1 MPLGGAK
8 FNYISFHGLVHFSLR
23 IASRRVA
30 LLFQPPLEKH
40 SVTRSYISTQLL
52 SLQNYLTPP

>member
-23 IASRRVA
+23 IASRRVVIPA
-30 LLFQPPLEKH
+30 PP
-40 SVTRSYISTQLL
+40 
-52 SLQNYLTPP
+52 

>member
-23 IASRRVA
+23 VAPRRVVYSS
-30 LLFQPPLEKH
+30 PLEKH